1 MQAPVVVI
9 AGDVVSRDRWTELLR
24 ASSCPAVGFE
34 TADAFFVRKGPD
46 CPACCVV
53 EAPLPD
59 MTGPQFQAEC
69 RRQGLRAPTL
79 FLVGAGQVE
88 LAVALVR
95 SGAADV
101 MTSPPDADEL
111 RRRVHQLLARL
122 SDARAQPEAK
132 GAGERLAHLTHREL
146 EVVRYATRGLSNKDI
161 AEQLHI
167 SFRTVEVHRHNA
179 LRKTGAHNVVELTRL
194 VTSAALTDDFRP
206 LAKPDDGPPEDQL
219 PLFPKHDL
227 LRGGE
232 RAPRARKSLP

>member
-9 AGDVVSRDRWTELLR
+9 DGDVVSRDRWTGLLQ
-24 ASSCPAVGFE
+24 SSAHSAVGFE
-34 TADAFFVRKGPD
+34 TADAFFVRKSPE

-53 EAPLPD
+53 EAPLLD

-69 RRQGLRAPTL
+69 RRRGMRAPTL
-79 FLVGAGQVE
+79 FLVSAGQVE

-95 SGAADV
+95 SGATDV

-111 RRRVHQLLARL
+111 RRRVHQLLARVA
-122 SDARAQPEAK
+122 DARGQLEAR
-132 GAGERLAHLTHREL
+132 GVGERLAHLTHREL
-146 EVVRYATRGLSNKDI
+146 EVVRHATRGLSNKDI

-179 LRKTGAHNVVELTRL
+179 LRKTGTNNIVELTHL
-194 VTSAALTDDFRP
+194 VTSAALTDDLRP
-206 LAKPDDGPPEDQL
+206 LETPDDGSPEDQL
-219 PLFPKHDL
+219 LLFPKHDL

-232 RAPRARKSLP
+232 RPPRARKSLP